1 VSDAVAEIQ
10 RGGGGQFDPELVDA
24 FSELDH
30 DALV

>member
-1 VSDAVAEIQ
+1 VSDAVAEIK
-10 RGGGGQFDPELVDA
+10 RAGGVQFDPELVEA